1 MKFLKVICILIIWIS
16 IWLFASYFFSDN
28 FQLYSSVYGENLF
41 LVDSNLYKYSRFEEI
56 NKILDSKYYD
66 YNGLDTDLMIEDA
79 VKAYVDGIWDPY
91 TVYMDAETNSGFMS
105 SLEWE
110 NNFEWIGAVVSKK
123 DYYVLIEQVIKDTP
137 AYKAWLQPLDRIV
150 QVDWE
155 YVQDESLDESTNR
168 MKWPKWSSVL
178 LKIERVDE
186 NGESNVF
193 EVSVIRDEINV
204 PSLSTQVFDVDN
216 KKIWYLEISM
226 VWEETENILRKEIP
240 ELKNETLGGMI
251 VDLRWNG
258 WWLMDV
264 AVQIVSHFIPK
275 WELVVKSKYAWFAD
289 EIYTS
294 KWYWDFEWM
303 KVIVLIDWL
312 TASAG
317 EIMALAL
324 QEQVNA
330 TILWTKSFGKGT
342 IQTLHEFDDG
352 ASLKYTIWKWFPPS
366 GICIDKI
373 WITPDIVVEFD
384 ATWYINDEVDNQLEE
399 AKNLFK

>member
-66 YNGLDTDLMIEDA
+66 YNWVDTDLMVEEA

-123 DYYVLIEQVIKDTP
+123 DYYVLIEQVIKDAP

-204 PSLSTQVFDVDN
+204 PSLSSKVFDVDG
-216 KKIWYLEISM
+216 KKIWYFEISL
-226 VWEETENILRKEIP
+226 VWEETENIFRKEISA
-240 ELKNETLGGMI
+240 LKLENFDWII

-258 WWLMDV
+258 GWLMDI

-342 IQTLHEFDDG
+342 IQTLHEFNDG

-366 GICIDKI
+366 GISIDKI

>member
-1 MKFLKVICILIIWIS
+1 MKFLKVICILIVWIS

-66 YNGLDTDLMIEDA
+66 YNWVDTDLMVEEA

-123 DYYVLIEQVIKDTP
+123 DYYVLIEQVIKDAP

-155 YVQDESLDESTNR
+155 FVQDESLDESTNR

-226 VWEETENILRKEIP
+226 VWEETENILRKEIS
-240 ELKNETLGGMI
+240 ELKNETLDGMI

-258 WWLMDV
+258 WWLMNV

-366 GICIDKI
+366 GISIDKI

>member
-66 YNGLDTDLMIEDA
+66 YNWVDTDLMIEEA

-123 DYYVLIEQVIKDTP
+123 DYYVLIEQVIKDAP

-226 VWEETENILRKEIP
+226 VWEETENILRKEIS
-240 ELKNETLGGMI
+240 ELKNETLDGMI

-366 GICIDKI
+366 GISIDKI

>member
-66 YNGLDTDLMIEDA
+66 YNWVDTDLMIEEA

-123 DYYVLIEQVIKDTP
+123 DYYVLIEQVIKDAP

-226 VWEETENILRKEIP
+226 VWEETENILRKEIS
-240 ELKNETLGGMI
+240 ELKNETLDGMI

-317 EIMALAL
+317 EIMALSL

-366 GICIDKI
+366 GISIDKI